1 MARATHYKQLPKSEA
16 DFRRYLTR
24 VLESDAEAFLGH
36 MRFLHLDEY
45 EIARNGRDC
54 VSKSEISAVVG
65 TATEMI
71 RRRQQESPQQWRME
85 VQKTKN
91 RYKRGD
97 PSHPSPDNFF
107 GIGDCPEQTSFA
119 VQVGVSDDPVRNEAL
134 TCAAIKLTE
143 DYLAHKKEVR
153 NIGREREKA
162 EKDAFILNAVQGA
175 SRGKSAMSVADS
187 IAKARA
193 KKASRAGKSHG
204 TSTAATPLR
213 IVTTPKSPTC
223 PKKARSVDQAW
234 KTASED
240 EKAGWMAGAIHEG
253 EGGLSITINL
263 SPETVADAIRAKK
276 GAMSHLRERLANLL
290 RRRLGFSPDML
301 LIAEQ
306 SFRQGPHIHGVIG
319 LPNTKENR
327 KAIRSA
333 GEVLS
338 GKNLTSPGRAR
349 IVDIQALYDP
359 KYWAEDY
366 LSKYREQSKARFK
379 SDRVVVYS
387 RTLGQRGKQMVAR
400 QLEAQT
406 GVVAEDLP
414 TSSFGK
420 SLT

>member
-1 MARATHYKQLPKSEA
+1 MARATHYKQLPKTEA

-45 EIARNGRDC
+45 EIARNARDC

-71 RRRQQESPQQWRME
+71 RRRQQESPQQWRMV

-97 PSHPSPDNFF
+97 PSVPSPDNFF
-107 GIGDCPEQTSFA
+107 GIGDCPEQTSFV

-134 TCAAIKLTE
+134 TCAVIKLTE
-143 DYLAHKKEVR
+143 DYLAHKKQVR

-162 EKDAFILNAVQGA
+162 EKDAFILNAVLGA

-223 PKKARSVDQAW
+223 PKKARSVEQVW
-234 KTASED
+234 KTATED
-240 EKAGWMAGAIHEG
+240 QKAGLMARAIFDDGQGMSVTFKLSDHAVTGAK
-253 EGGLSITINL
+253 
-263 SPETVADAIRAKK
+263 RAAK
-276 GAMSHLRERLANLL
+276 GSMSHLRERLITLL
-290 RRRLGFSPDML
+290 RRRLGYSPDVL
-301 LIAEQ
+301 LVGEQ
-306 SFRQGPHIHGVIG
+306 GFTERPHIHGVID
-319 LPNTKENR
+319 LANTPENR
-327 KAIRSA
+327 AAIRTA

-338 GKNLTSPGRAR
+338 GIDMTKPGRAR
-349 IVDIQALYDP
+349 IVDMEPLYDP
-359 KYWAEDY
+359 ED
-366 LSKYREQSKARFK
+366 
-379 SDRVVVYS
+379 
-387 RTLGQRGKQMVAR
+387 
-400 QLEAQT
+400 
-406 GVVAEDLP
+406 
-414 TSSFGK
+414 
-420 SLT
+420 